1 MKTAVRAKSAG
12 RRAGPS
18 AFGITF
24 DTLRGVLSQFAGELL
39 VQVDKPGEYQLSSRT
54 LKDRIGRPLFVAA
67 VQTKKNYVS
76 YHLMP
81 FYGVPDLVKDVSP
94 SLRKRMQGK
103 SCFNFT
109 TIEDDHVRELTDLTR
124 EGIKRFKTVRLPWNS
139 D

>member
-1 MKTAVRAKSAG
+1 MTSRAFAS
-12 RRAGPS
+12 
-18 AFGITF
+18 TF
-24 DTLRGVLSQFAGELL
+24 EALRGVLSQFAGELL
-39 VQVDKPGEYQLSSRT
+39 VQIDKPGDYQLSSRT

-81 FYGVPDLVKDVSP
+81 IYTLPDLVKDLSP

-109 TIEDDHVRELTDLTR
+109 TIDDAHVRELTGLTR
-124 EGIKRFKTVRLPWNS
+124 EGIKRFKTVKLPWES